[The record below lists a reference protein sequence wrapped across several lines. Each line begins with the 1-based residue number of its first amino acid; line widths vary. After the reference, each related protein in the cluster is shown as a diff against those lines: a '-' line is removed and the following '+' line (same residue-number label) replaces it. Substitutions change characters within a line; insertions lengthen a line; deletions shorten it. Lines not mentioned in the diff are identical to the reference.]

1 MKQRIRVVALCKKE
15 DSILLLKRAGS
26 RVENATN
33 YEFPIGKIE
42 FGEQPDEAM
51 SRVVYEHLDLQAKT
65 LRLSDVIT
73 FTELADAS
81 QIGNLYIIYD
91 VVLTNNSIDLK
102 KSERYSAYKWVKLSE
117 IGKYELDEASRMVFQ
132 ITSTKTVRLSA
143 PVISVEPGEHKKGEA
158 VGFATIYTD
167 GGSRG
172 NPGPSGIGYY
182 ILGSDGHEIKRG
194 GEFLG
199 FTSSR
204 LAEYYG
210 LKEGLEQAIEL
221 GLKKVNF
228 RSDNLMMV
236 NQLNGV
242 YPVKNKDL
250 FQVHE
255 DVLRLISKLDAFS
268 IMHVPREQNRV
279 ADAEAN
285 RAMDEHARAA

>member
-1 MKQRIRVVALCKKE
+1 MVALCKKE

-51 SRVVYEHLDLQAKT
+51 ARVVYEHMDLQAKT

-73 FTELADAS
+73 FTELFEAS

-91 VVLTNNSIDLK
+91 VVLSENSIEL
-102 KSERYSAYKWVKLSE
+102 KSERYSAYKWVKLTD

-132 ITSTKTVRLSA
+132 ITSTKSVRVA
-143 PVISVEPGEHKKGEA
+143 TPVISVEPGEQKEGAH
-158 VGFATIYTD
+158 VGYATIYTD

-182 ILGSDGHEIKRG
+182 IIGSDGHEIKRG

-199 FTSSR
+199 FSTSR

-210 LKEGLEQAIEL
+210 LKEGLEQALQL
-221 GLKKVNF
+221 GLKEVNF

-242 YPVKNKDL
+242 YPVKNADL
-250 FQVHE
+250 LQVHE
-255 DVLRLISKLDAFS
+255 DVLKLITKFDSFS
-268 IMHVPREQNRV
+268 IMHVPREQNRI

-285 RAMDEHARAA
+285 RAMDEHARVD

>member
-51 SRVVYEHLDLQAKT
+51 SRVVYEHLDLQAKA

-91 VVLTNNSIDLK
+91 VVLSDNSIDL
-102 KSERYSAYKWVKLSE
+102 KSERYSAYKWVKISE
-117 IGKYELDEASRMVFQ
+117 LGKYELDEASRMVFQ
-132 ITSTKTVRLSA
+132 ITSTKTVRLST
-143 PVISVEPGEHKKGEA
+143 PVISVEPSERKKGEPL
-158 VGFATIYTD
+158 GFATVYTD

-210 LKEGLEQAIEL
+210 LKEGLEQALEL

-228 RSDNLMMV
+228 RSDCLMMV
-236 NQLNGV
+236 NQMNGV

-250 FQVHE
+250 LQVHE
-255 DVLRLISKLDAFS
+255 DVLRLIAKFDAFS

-285 RAMDEHARAA
+285 RAMDEHLRAD

>member
-1 MKQRIRVVALCKKE
+1 MVALCKKE
-15 DSILLLKRAGS
+15 KSILLLKRAGS

-51 SRVVYEHLDLQAKT
+51 SRVVYEHLDLQAQT

-73 FTELADAS
+73 FTELFDAS

-91 VVLTNNSIDLK
+91 VVLAEDSINL
-102 KSERYSAYKWVKLSE
+102 KSERYSAYKWVKLDE

-143 PVISVEPGEHKKGEA
+143 PVVSVEQGEGRRHIPA
-158 VGFATIYTD
+158 GFATVYTD

-172 NPGPSGIGYY
+172 NPGLSGIGYY
-182 ILGSDGHEIKRG
+182 IIGSDGHEIKRG

-199 FTSSR
+199 FSTSR

-210 LKEGLEQAIEL
+210 LKEGLEQALSL

-250 FQVHE
+250 FQVHD
-255 DVLRLISKLDAFS
+255 DVLKLISKFEVFS
-268 IMHVPREQNRV
+268 IMHIPREQNRV

-285 RAMDEHARAA
+285 RAMDEHLRAEA

>member
-1 MKQRIRVVALCKKE
+1 MVALCKKE

-51 SRVVYEHLDLQAKT
+51 ARVVYEHMDLQAKT

-73 FTELADAS
+73 FTELFEAS

-91 VVLTNNSIDLK
+91 VVLSENSIEL
-102 KSERYSAYKWVKLSE
+102 KSERYSAYKWVKLTD

-132 ITSTKTVRLSA
+132 ITSTKSVRVA
-143 PVISVEPGEHKKGEA
+143 TPVISVEPGEQKEGAH
-158 VGFATIYTD
+158 VGYATIYTD

-182 ILGSDGHEIKRG
+182 IIGSDGHEIKRG

-199 FTSSR
+199 FSTSR

-210 LKEGLEQAIEL
+210 LKEGLEQALQL

-242 YPVKNKDL
+242 YPVKNADL
-250 FQVHE
+250 LQVHE
-255 DVLRLISKLDAFS
+255 DVLKLITKFDSFS
-268 IMHVPREQNRV
+268 IMHVPREQNRI

-285 RAMDEHARAA
+285 RAMDEHARVD